1 MSQKFTVRMLL
12 ISIGLGLAGC
22 SMVPKLPNP
31 QDWASRVVTPYRPDV
46 LQGNV
51 ITREQMQLIREGLS
65 REQVRAILGTPLLQ
79 SVFHAQRW
87 DYVFAFQ
94 RSGQP
99 VQQRRLTLIFENDR
113 LVSYEGDDMP
123 AEQEFVSSLAKP
135 VPVQKEQ
142 TLTATPESLQA
153 WQKQNRGTSV
163 REPELAPGTPP
174 AVYPPLQPE
183 GVLQQ

>member
-12 ISIGLGLAGC
+12 ISTLWGLAGC
-22 SMVPKLPNP
+22 SMVPSLPKP
-31 QDWASRVVTPYRPDV
+31 QQWAERVVTPYRPDV

-51 ITREQMQLIREGLS
+51 ITREQMQLVREGLS
-65 REQVRAILGTPLLQ
+65 REQVRGILGTPLLQ
-79 SVFHAQRW
+79 SVFHDQRW

-94 RSGQP
+94 RSGEP
-99 VQQRRLTLIFENDR
+99 VQQRRLTLYFENDR
-113 LVSYEGDDMP
+113 LVRYEGDDMP
-123 AEQEFVSSLAKP
+123 AEEEFVSSLAKP
-135 VPVQKEQ
+135 VAVQKGQ

-153 WQKQNRGTSV
+153 WQKQNRATSL

-174 AVYPPLQPE
+174 AVYPPLQAE